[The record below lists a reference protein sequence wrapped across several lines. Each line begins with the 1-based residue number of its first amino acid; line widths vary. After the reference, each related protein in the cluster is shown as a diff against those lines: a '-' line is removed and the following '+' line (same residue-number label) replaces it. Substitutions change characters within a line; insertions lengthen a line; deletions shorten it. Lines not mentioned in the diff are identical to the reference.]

1 MNENLINS
9 LIITALGMGITFS
22 AIVLLW
28 WMMAALTALEPRLDA
43 GVPGKQGDAGRPQP
57 ASAMDSDVKARAAA
71 AAVALALAEQ
81 ELSSAHPLPAP
92 PTALVSAWQ
101 LGTRSR
107 QMYEKGKRR

>member
-1 MNENLINS
+1 MAENLINS
-9 LIITALGMGITFS
+9 LIITAIGMGITFA

-28 WMMAALTALEPRLDA
+28 WMMAGLTAIPEKPANTDE
-43 GVPGKQGDAGRPQP
+43 PQP
-57 ASAMDSDVKARAAA
+57 VSVIDSELKARAAA

-81 ELSSAHPLPAP
+81 EISSARPLPTP

>member
-1 MNENLINS
+1 MAENLINS
-9 LIITALGMGITFS
+9 LVITAIGMGITFA

-28 WMMAALTALEPRLDA
+28 WMMAALTAIPDRQENADA
-43 GVPGKQGDAGRPQP
+43 PQP
-57 ASAMDSDVKARAAA
+57 APAMESERKARAAA

-81 ELSSAHPLPAP
+81 EISSARPLPTP

>member
-1 MNENLINS
+1 MTENLIHS
-9 LIITALGMGITFS
+9 LFITVIGMGITFS
-22 AIVLLW
+22 AIILLW
-28 WMMAALTALEPRLDA
+28 WMMAGLTAIPDKPA
-43 GVPGKQGDAGRPQP
+43 KTDQPQP
-57 ASAMDSDVKARAAA
+57 VSVIESEIKARAAA

-81 ELSSAHPLPAP
+81 EISSARPLPTP

>member
-1 MNENLINS
+1 MAENLINS
-9 LIITALGMGITFS
+9 LIITAIGMGITFS

-28 WMMAALTALEPRLDA
+28 WMMAGLTAIPDKQEDA
-43 GVPGKQGDAGRPQP
+43 GGPQP
-57 ASAMDSDVKARAAA
+57 APVMESERKARAAA

-81 ELSSAHPLPAP
+81 EISSARPLPAP

>member
-1 MNENLINS
+1 MTENLLNS
-9 LIITALGMGITFS
+9 LIITAMGMGITFS

-28 WMMAALTALEPRLDA
+28 WLMAGLTAIPDKQDEAGEPE
-43 GVPGKQGDAGRPQP
+43 P
-57 ASAMDSDVKARAAA
+57 ASVMESERKARAAA

-81 ELSSAHPLPAP
+81 EISSARPLPAP

>member
-1 MNENLINS
+1 MAENLINS
-9 LIITALGMGITFS
+9 LIITAIGMGITFA

-28 WMMAALTALEPRLDA
+28 WMMAGLTAIPDKPADESGPEPAPTMESEL
-43 GVPGKQGDAGRPQP
+43 
-57 ASAMDSDVKARAAA
+57 KARAAA

-81 ELSSAHPLPAP
+81 EISSARPLPTP

>member
-1 MNENLINS
+1 MTENLLNS
-9 LIITALGMGITFS
+9 LIITAIGMGITFS

-28 WMMAALTALEPRLDA
+28 WMMAALTAVEQRRDA
-43 GVPGKQGDAGRPQP
+43 AIPGKEEGADGPQP
-57 ASAMDSDVKARAAA
+57 APAIESERKARAAA

-81 ELSSAHPLPAP
+81 EISSARPLPTP

>member
-1 MNENLINS
+1 MAENLLNS
-9 LIITALGMGITFS
+9 LIITAIGMGITFA

-28 WMMAALTALEPRLDA
+28 WMMAGLTAIPDKPEKKD
-43 GVPGKQGDAGRPQP
+43 GPQP
-57 ASAMDSDVKARAAA
+57 ASAMDDDTKARAAA

-81 ELSSAHPLPAP
+81 EISSARPLPTP
-92 PTALVSAWQ
+92 PTAIVSAWQ